1 MQFSLRT
8 LLIATTA
15 VAIYVGGSLGMMRTV
30 NAWYG
35 GGSLRPISFL
45 FFRDLPLFVLWVFA
59 TVWGYDR
66 RERPG
71 MKALLGGLALTACWR
86 FASPIFQ
93 TLIVRPNGAS
103 WQGAFSAWVIFN
115 ALVHT
120 TIWALLL
127 YALVKAA
134 EPKPTPALSQE
145 ESSPADSRD
154 R

>member
-15 VAIYVGGSLGMMRTV
+15 VAIYVGGSLGMLRTV

-45 FFRDLPLFVLWVFA
+45 FFSDLPLFVLWVLA
-59 TVWGYDR
+59 AVWGYDR
-66 RERPG
+66 RQRPG

-86 FASPIFQ
+86 FASPILQ
-93 TLIVRPNGAS
+93 TIIVRPSGAS
-103 WQGAFSAWVIFN
+103 WEGAFSAWVIVN

-127 YALVKAA
+127 YALFKAA
-134 EPKPTPALSQE
+134 ESRPAVVSPLKATPAD
-145 ESSPADSRD
+145 DSRD
-154 R
+154 C

>member
-15 VAIYVGGSLGMMRTV
+15 VAIYVGGSLGMLRTV

-35 GGSLRPISFL
+35 GGSLRPVSFL
-45 FFRDLPLFVLWVFA
+45 FFSDLPLFVLWVFA
-59 TVWGYDR
+59 IVWGYER

-71 MKALLGGLALTACWR
+71 MKALLGGLALAACWR

-93 TLIVRPNGAS
+93 TLIVRPTGAS
-103 WQGAFSAWVIFN
+103 WEGAFSAWVIFN

-134 EPKPTPALSQE
+134 ERNPTPAPVQH
-145 ESSPADSRD
+145 
-154 R
+154 

>member
-15 VAIYVGGSLGMMRTV
+15 VAIYVGGSLGMLRTV

-35 GGSLRPISFL
+35 GGSLRPVSFL
-45 FFRDLPLFVLWVFA
+45 FFSDLPLFVLWVFA
-59 TVWGYDR
+59 TVWGYER

-71 MKALLGGLALTACWR
+71 MKALLVGLALTACWR

-93 TLIVRPNGAS
+93 ALIVRPSGAS
-103 WQGAFSAWVIFN
+103 WEGAYTGFTLLN
-115 ALVHT
+115 ALVKT

-127 YALVKAA
+127 YALFKAA
-134 EPKPTPALSQE
+134 EQTSTP
-145 ESSPADSRD
+145 SSVRQDLEADD
-154 R
+154 C